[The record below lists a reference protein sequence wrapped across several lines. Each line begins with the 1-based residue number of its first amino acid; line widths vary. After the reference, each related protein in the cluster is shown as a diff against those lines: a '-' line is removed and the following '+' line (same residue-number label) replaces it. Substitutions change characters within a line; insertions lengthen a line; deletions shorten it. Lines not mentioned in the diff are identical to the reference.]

1 LETLE
6 PWVSKPCMCC
16 GCASWYHDYRYAGPR
31 AFTSGCSGCDGCA
44 GYEPWEKGED
54 LVCNPVLQSEMIKEA
69 ERIRHKFKKDNPEI
83 WASLKQHAL
92 QMIDKYGDDY
102 IEEKYGLTRQDLE
115 QG

>member
-1 LETLE
+1 
-6 PWVSKPCMCC
+6 
-16 GCASWYHDYRYAGPR
+16 
-31 AFTSGCSGCDGCA
+31 
-44 GYEPWEKGED
+44 
-54 LVCNPVLQSEMIKEA
+54 MIKEA